1 MPTGPEDP
9 NGKNNSPGVMDPPG
23 ALTRYEGK
31 KEEDIVDEDIDER
44 ILKLL
49 GLDGVYDIDYGTYFS
64 LLRERLIESRAF
76 GKPLT
81 EEEDQILRDELK
93 RVKGKVGRFK
103 LKVKKINAS
112 SFLSKNVGRGA
123 ASGGIS
129 IDDKKY
135 FISGSAVAP
144 LPALPAAKDSIS
156 ESLLDIVKSIRE
168 TVDSIYATLQEQSK
182 QSQKTF
188 EINRRERENQAR
200 AKKEEGLEKKKTPSI
215 LKAADKLIAPAKGLL
230 AKIFD
235 FIIGILLGR
244 AFGAFMDW
252 ASDPKNAKKVASL
265 ARFIKDWWPALL
277 AAWFFFANPLGK
289 FIRSI
294 VGSIAKL
301 TFTLLKPAL
310 KSLTKAAMKNPKAAA
325 VIAGGAALATAGA
338 WVPAMFPET
347 VNEQERKTAEASK
360 TPEGKK
366 NTENELQRKAQNP
379 NIWERITGQDAEA
392 KEQLEFQKTGKT
404 KSYGFSSGGDVS
416 QVTSKTGKKVTGA
429 GRDTQL
435 VDVVDNEGQKQG
447 NAVIKVGEVVL
458 NEQQQAKIAADH
470 GVNVKDYVKNAK
482 PKAISSEKLGL
493 SGGGVVKYETG
504 GVVGQ
509 SRADT
514 RSTAPSSGSTRLT
527 DVDRKKTPDENN
539 KGNSAIL
546 GAAKKAVTEG
556 KRGPATPPCASWV
569 RMVLGM
575 AGHPSAEKTT
585 KTADL
590 DVEKGYTG
598 RNFAG
603 SFAGSDM
610 GQVIRNSSGLQ
621 GGDIVLQKNTYGS
634 YPAGA
639 ITHVSIASDKA
650 GSILHQSTSG
660 GAPKESG
667 LFNFAYGVRL
677 PGSGVTGGTSDAA
690 GGGGTG
696 GGGGTAGT
704 GGGASGGGQTQT
716 QYDPNSLLGRI
727 AKIFGADQQAS
738 GGGTDGSGATTSS
751 PAAGGGG
758 GGNANIQLGS
768 TEYKALM
775 IETMNKGGI
784 TDKNE
789 RIMFMAQVGHES
801 GEGRY
806 LEEIASGSA
815 YEGRSDLGNNQPGD
829 GKKFKGRGYI
839 QITGRANYAKY
850 GPKVGVPDATENPKK
865 LAEPKTA
872 AKVAL
877 AYWLDRVDR
886 NAAKKGMAGMNTVTR
901 NINGGLNGLDDRIA
915 KFKKYESDSSIHTA
929 KASASGGGLLS
940 SYVDGG
946 LIGLAKGGGVGAP
959 SGGGSPGDKAM
970 NFLISSGLTKEQAA
984 GIAGNLQQESGFN
997 PSASNGSHYGIAQ
1010 WDKQNRWPKVS
1021 AYIKSQGKDP
1031 NSLEGQLAGLK
1042 WEAEQRGDWAK
1053 IKSESSATGAAASWL
1068 KNFERSGEK
1077 PGQGGYENRMKYAK
1091 QLAGGSYSGTS
1102 VSSSEATE
1110 KGEEGKGTGAAASS
1124 GSTDAATQTAAAPA
1138 DDSLLGRI
1146 KALFGMGDTS
1156 SSAGGAAAST
1166 DGSTPAATG
1175 DSPEKTSPDSLA
1187 PGDGKAAG
1195 SAQQGSKIAGEA
1207 GRYIKSKLKSP
1218 QQFQAVT
1225 EHPEH
1230 GGVRGR
1236 HAPNSYHYTK
1246 PGRAIDI
1253 GAYAHEQGPILKVI
1267 SDFNKEKKVKPV
1279 ELLKAGDPGHSDHVH
1294 VAYNT
1299 GGLVSSAFNPSI
1311 NLNPKSQ
1318 TQNTF
1323 NPFTS
1328 NLGLN
1333 ISPLQNN
1340 YTFGQTSNT
1349 SSAFSSNLS
1358 LNPKSQSI
1366 INTLSSS
1373 KSGKMELSPM
1383 EQWAQA
1389 NRKMIEKVGTK
1400 KQKEILK
1407 QLDEKIKSSTESK
1420 VSTSNLAQVTNNTS
1434 TAFNPNVNLNPQS
1447 QSQNTFNPFTSN
1459 LGLNIK
1465 PLQNNYTFGQTSNN
1479 VSTAFNPN
1487 VSLGAD
1493 QNKTQSI
1500 SESLKELREMRAK
1513 SLDRQGSSLDALT
1526 LRASNYDIPKF
1537 DTSNLKIDPKITFG
1551 GGYDFGKLTSAS
1563 TGGKIG
1569 KVYGASGGGGIGNIS
1584 KENVEKITT
1593 NTGHDI
1599 TTAGADT
1606 QKTTVDDGSF
1616 VLTKK
1621 TTSSLEKGGEINL
1634 KNKSSM
1640 ESATGGGSVKHTVA
1654 LQPGETLVKPQG
1666 VAQAGGSDA
1675 LAALN
1680 EAHDPSATN
1689 KPRMTSTPSA
1699 SSGGKIKVKK
1709 AYTGG
1714 SITNKIDPFKS
1725 NVNLMPNL
1733 TSPKEKFLP
1742 FSTDQVLSPKAFDI
1756 TQGFQSIFGGGDKQT
1771 IPGKVE
1777 EIDTTCTCV
1786 PLEDVLNKLKKT
1798 ETVSEPPGPPVNKN
1812 SKPNVVTLPEVT
1824 SPSNPSSSMP
1834 ASGGNQIPLFPV
1846 YANASLEIRSLILQ
1860 EFEVIY

>member
-23 ALTRYEGK
+23 ALTLYEGK

-64 LLRERLIESRAF
+64 LLREALVKYAVI
-76 GKPLT
+76 GKEKISA
-81 EEEDQILRDELK
+81 EELELLQSELK
-93 RVKGKVGRFK
+93 RVRGKVGRFK
-103 LKVKKINAS
+103 LKKKKISAS
-112 SFLSKNVGRGA
+112 SFLNKNVGTGSVGA
-123 ASGGIS
+123 GINV
-129 IDDKKY
+129 DDKKY
-135 FISGSAVAP
+135 FISGTAIAP
-144 LPALPAAKDSIS
+144 VPAALPAAKDSIS
-156 ESLLDIVKSIRE
+156 ESLLDIVKSIRQ
-168 TVDSIYATLQEQSK
+168 TVESIYETLKEQTEQSREI
-182 QSQKTF
+182 F
-188 EINRRERENQAR
+188 ELNRRERENQSR
-200 AKKEEGLEKKKTPSI
+200 AKREEGLEKKKTPS
-215 LKAADKLIAPAKGLL
+215 LLNAADKIIAPAKGLL

-252 ASDPKNAKKVASL
+252 ASDPKNAKKVANL

-289 FIRSI
+289 FIRTI

-301 TFTLLKPAL
+301 TFSLLKPAL
-310 KSLTKAAMKNPKAAA
+310 KTLTKAAMKNPKAAA

-347 VNEQERKTAEASK
+347 VDEQERKTAKASK
-360 TPEGKK
+360 TPEGKEK
-366 NTENELQRKAQNP
+366 TQNELQRKAENP

-404 KSYGFSSGGDVS
+404 KSYGFASGGNVS
-416 QVTSKTGKKVTGA
+416 EVTSQTGNKVNGA

-435 VDVVDNEGQKQG
+435 VDVVDDRGQKRG
-447 NAVIKVGEVVL
+447 NAVIGLGEVVL
-458 NEQQQAKIAADH
+458 NKQQQAKIAADH
-470 GVNVKDYVKNAK
+470 GVDVKEYVKNSK
-482 PKAISSEKLGL
+482 PKSISSEKLGL
-493 SGGGVVKYETG
+493 SGGGIVKYETG

-514 RSTAPSSGSTRLT
+514 RSTAPSTGSTRIS
-527 DVDRKKTPDENN
+527 DVDRKKTPDEKN
-539 KGNSAIL
+539 KGNSSIL

-556 KRGPATPPCASWV
+556 KRGPASPPCASWV

-610 GQVIRNSSGLQ
+610 GQVIRNSSALQ

-704 GGGASGGGQTQT
+704 GGGGASGGGQTQT

-727 AKIFGADQQAS
+727 AKVFGADQQAS
-738 GGGTDGSGATTSS
+738 GGGAGTDGSGPTTSS

-1010 WDKQNRWPKVS
+1010 WDRQNRWPKVS

-1110 KGEEGKGTGAAASS
+1110 KGEDGKGTGAAASS

-1146 KALFGMGDTS
+1146 KALFGASDTS
-1156 SSAGGAAAST
+1156 SSGGGAAAPT

-1187 PGDGKAAG
+1187 PGDGKAAS

-1207 GRYIKSKLKSP
+1207 GRFIKSKLKSP

-1267 SDFNKEKKVKPV
+1267 SEFNKEKKVKPV

-1299 GGLVSSAFNPSI
+1299 GGLVSNVFKSAPEDKIQTFLNAIQNLIPFNQI
-1311 NLNPKSQ
+1311 NRNVTDSLNFGGNNTNSNFN
-1318 TQNTF
+1318 TTNNTTF

-1333 ISPLQNN
+1333 INPLQSN
-1340 YTFGQTSNT
+1340 YSFGQT
-1349 SSAFSSNLS
+1349 
-1358 LNPKSQSI
+1358 
-1366 INTLSSS
+1366 
-1373 KSGKMELSPM
+1373 
-1383 EQWAQA
+1383 
-1389 NRKMIEKVGTK
+1389 R
-1400 KQKEILK
+1400 
-1407 QLDEKIKSSTESK
+1407 
-1420 VSTSNLAQVTNNTS
+1420 NNTS
-1434 TAFNPNVNLNPQS
+1434 TAFNSNVNLNPQ
-1447 QSQNTFNPFTSN
+1447 TT
-1459 LGLNIK
+1459 K
-1465 PLQNNYTFGQTSNN
+1465 
-1479 VSTAFNPN
+1479 
-1487 VSLGAD
+1487 
-1493 QNKTQSI
+1493 KQSI
-1500 SESLKELREMRAK
+1500 SETLKELREMRAK
-1513 SLDRQGSSLDALT
+1513 SLDRQGNTLDALS

-1537 DTSNLKIDPKITFG
+1537 DSSNLKIDPKKTFSG
-1551 GGYDFGKLTSAS
+1551 SYDFGKMIGAS
-1563 TGGKIG
+1563 TGGSIG
-1569 KVYGASGGGGIGNIS
+1569 KVYGASGGASIGNVS

-1593 NTGHDI
+1593 NTGQDI
-1599 TTAGADT
+1599 TTAGSDT
-1606 QKTTVDDGSF
+1606 QKTTVPDGSF

-1621 TTSSLEKGGEINL
+1621 TTSSLEKSGSINFNNNSMKTAAGGGEI
-1634 KNKSSM
+1634 
-1640 ESATGGGSVKHTVA
+1640 HTVA
-1654 LQPGETLVKPQG
+1654 LQPGESLVKPQG

-1689 KPRMTSTPSA
+1689 KPRVTSTPSA
-1699 SSGGKIKVKK
+1699 SSGGSLKVKK
-1709 AYTGG
+1709 ASTGG
-1714 SITNKIDPFKS
+1714 SIVDKVNPFS
-1725 NVNLMPNL
+1725 SGMNLMPNL
-1733 TSPKEKFLP
+1733 TAPKEKFLP
-1742 FSTDQVLSPKAFDI
+1742 FNTDQILSPGAFNL
-1756 TQGFQSIFGGGDKQT
+1756 TQGFQNILGNSQT
-1771 IPGKVE
+1771 VPGKSE

-1786 PLEDVLNKLKKT
+1786 SLEDVLDKLQKKT
-1798 ETVSEPPGPPVNKN
+1798 PSSEVPGPPVNKN
-1812 SKPNVVTLPEVT
+1812 AKPNVVTLPEIA
-1824 SPSNPSSSMP
+1824 SPSDQSSSMP

-1846 YANASLEIRSLILQ
+1846 YANASLEIRSHILQ